1 MKLRRLLSIGTA
13 APIVI
18 ASVLAFGTTT
28 ASADIGPPAVYPVT
42 VDCGD
47 GAPISA
53 NVDLQGLTKL
63 QGAIPYMAAD
73 PANPSDVGCG
83 LSSTS
88 STSQGSDSR
97 PFVIGGGSYGAMFN
111 CSTKF
116 KIKASVDGGGR
127 VHGFQRATAPDDNCG
142 FGPGEG
148 HITATVVCVA
158 VSGKVAEMRGI
169 VTESTGP
176 LFNGYFGIAPGDV
189 FFSQVREN
197 PDPVK
202 DEINQFKDPSG
213 SLTCVPQLDS
223 TQSQPIDRGDID
235 VEG

>member
-1 MKLRRLLSIGTA
+1 MKFSRLVSICA
-13 APIVI
+13 AIPISAAAALI
-18 ASVLAFGTTT
+18 ASVAP
-28 ASADIGPPAVYPVT
+28 APADTGLPAVYPVT

-73 PANPSDVGCG
+73 PANPADVGCA
-83 LSSTS
+83 LSSTNS
-88 STSQGSDSR
+88 NSQGSDTR
-97 PFVIGGGSYGAMFN
+97 PFVIGGGSYGAVFN

-127 VHGFQRATAPDDNCG
+127 VHGFQRATAPEDNCG

-176 LFNGYFGIAPGDV
+176 LFNGFFGIAPGDV